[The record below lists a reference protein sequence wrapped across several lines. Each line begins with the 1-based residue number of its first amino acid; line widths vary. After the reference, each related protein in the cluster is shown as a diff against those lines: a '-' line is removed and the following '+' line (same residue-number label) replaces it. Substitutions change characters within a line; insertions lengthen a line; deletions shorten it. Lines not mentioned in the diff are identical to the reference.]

1 MREKGHG
8 ADLVAVARKYGM
20 DKESL
25 KDFSSN
31 VNIFR
36 SEKIREYLKEFDIE
50 SLFRYPDIH
59 HTDLRQT
66 LALRYE
72 VNEEEVVVGNG
83 ATELIYLIARDPR
96 FQRIGVW
103 QPSFTEYERAIE
115 SCGKEAVPLYYNGS
129 FDLDGRYFSAL
140 EDLDLVFICNPNNPN
155 GRLKHIGDFANLCKA
170 LGVALCVDETFIEFS
185 HREEEYSL
193 LSLIRTHP
201 NLMVLR
207 ALTKFY
213 TLAGLRLG
221 YLFTSRDNASS
232 LASLQEPWTVNAL
245 ASKLVSVVFDRD
257 FISRS
262 KEFYRAETEFVYAKL
277 SQIEGLNV
285 YPTDV
290 NFILFELE
298 KMSAASLKEDLL
310 VNHRLLIRDCSN
322 YRGLG
327 EGFVRVNIKDR
338 SENENLISALCTE
351 VMKGSYG
358 RDLR

>member
-8 ADLVAVARKYGM
+8 ADLVGVARKYGM

-25 KDFSSN
+25 KDFSAN

-36 SEKIREYLKEFDIE
+36 SEKIREYMEDFDIE
-50 SLFRYPDIH
+50 DLFHYPDIH
-59 HTDLRQT
+59 HTALRRIF
-66 LALRYE
+66 ALRYE
-72 VNEEEVVVGNG
+72 VDEEEVVVGNG
-83 ATELIYLIARDPR
+83 ATELIYLVVRDPR

-103 QPSFTEYERAIE
+103 QPSFTEYERAIN
-115 SCGKEAVPLYYNGS
+115 SCGKEAIPLYYDEN
-129 FDLDGRYFSAL
+129 FDLDERCFSTL

-155 GRLKHIGDFANLCKA
+155 GRLKRIEDFAKLCEDK
-170 LGVALCVDETFIEFS
+170 GVALCVDETFIEFS
-185 HREEEYSL
+185 YREEEYSL
-193 LSLIRTHP
+193 LPLIRKHP

-213 TLAGLRLG
+213 SLAGLRLG

-232 LASLQEPWTVNAL
+232 LACLQEPWTVNAL
-245 ASKLVSVVFDRD
+245 ASKLAPVVFDRD
-257 FISRS
+257 FIARS
-262 KEFYRAETEFVYAKL
+262 KEFYRTETEFVYEKL
-277 SQIEGLNV
+277 SQIEGLKV

-327 EGFVRVNIKDR
+327 DGFVRVNIKDR
-338 SENENLISALCTE
+338 RRNEELISALCTE
-351 VMKGSYG
+351 VMKRSCG
-358 RDLR
+358 RDLI